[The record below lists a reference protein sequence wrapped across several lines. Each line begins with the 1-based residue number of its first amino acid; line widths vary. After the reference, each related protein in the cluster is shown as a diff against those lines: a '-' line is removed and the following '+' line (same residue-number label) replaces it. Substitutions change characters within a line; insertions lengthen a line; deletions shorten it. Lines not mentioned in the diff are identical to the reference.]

1 MYAAYAAS
9 NTVLLIMN
17 VLKKSVKQ
25 SELSPSSDILFPFM
39 YFSLYTALKFC
50 LISVMVPVLGVMLL
64 KCIFINYWFS
74 RREPLG

>member
-1 MYAAYAAS
+1 MYKTDMYAPYAAS

-39 YFSLYTALKFC
+39 YFSLYTAL
-50 LISVMVPVLGVMLL
+50 
-64 KCIFINYWFS
+64 
-74 RREPLG
+74 